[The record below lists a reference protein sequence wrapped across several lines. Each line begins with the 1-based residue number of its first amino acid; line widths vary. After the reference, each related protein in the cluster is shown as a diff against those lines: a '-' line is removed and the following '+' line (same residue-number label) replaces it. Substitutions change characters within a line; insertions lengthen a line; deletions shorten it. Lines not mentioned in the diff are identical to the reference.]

1 MGAIEHRP
9 IRAKP
14 MPTNPTRIHGLYA
27 ITPDMTDTAE
37 LVRRARLAM
46 RGGARVLQYRNKS
59 ADVALRLAQALAL
72 KQVAGELGV
81 TFIINDD
88 VRLALQVDAD
98 GVHLGAADG
107 SVAAARALL
116 GAEKII
122 GVSCYNRISAARQ
135 AVVAGADYVAFGA
148 FFASLVKPDAVTADV
163 GLLHQ
168 ARAELSLPLV
178 AIGGITAQNAAPL
191 IGAGADA
198 VAVISALWGAQ
209 DIQAAARGFSMLFD
223 FNRPRN

>member
-1 MGAIEHRP
+1 
-9 IRAKP
+9 
-14 MPTNPTRIHGLYA
+14 MPANPKRIYGLYA
-27 ITPDMTDTAE
+27 ITPDMADTDE

-46 RGGARVLQYRNKS
+46 RGGARVVQYRNKS
-59 ADVALRLAQALAL
+59 ADVALRLAQTLAL
-72 KQVAGELGV
+72 KQAAGEFGV

-88 VRLALQVDAD
+88 AQLALQVGAD

-122 GVSCYNRISAARQ
+122 GVSCYNHILAARQ
-135 AVVAGADYVAFGA
+135 AVAAGADYVAFGA
-148 FFASLVKPDAVTADV
+148 FFASSVKPDAVAADA
-163 GLLHQ
+163 GLLRQ

-191 IGAGADA
+191 IKAGADA

-209 DIQAAARGFSMLFD
+209 DIQAAAREFSMLFD
-223 FNRPRN
+223 FNRPHH